1 MLISQANSPVNGFT
15 FVMIRFK
22 QEHSYKRLH
31 RFAVLTAV
39 ATIGLII
46 AGAMVTS
53 TGSGDAVP
61 DWPLSYGTL
70 APPMIGG
77 ILYEHT
83 HRLVA
88 GFTGLLIAILA
99 FWLWR
104 TKTGRALQWLGLA
117 AFAGVI
123 LQASLGGLRVL
134 LVSTDAVQ
142 ETALRVTGAGAV
154 EPLRIAVAVTH
165 AFMAQTI
172 LCLLFAI
179 AILTSKGWR
188 NLSPVPP
195 LSQSGRKIFRVSIV
209 FAGLIFLQLLLGA
222 LVRHC
227 GAGLIIPDF
236 PLSFGSII
244 PPFGKLPYNPSAP
257 FPLTPGE
264 LQFKVLIHFTHR
276 VTAVII
282 LGTVLYICAVCRK
295 TPRMDHLSRILLL
308 LTLLQIMLGA
318 LNIWTAKSV
327 YTTVLH
333 VATGALLLAG
343 SITLALF
350 SRRLFQSKGI
360 QQELPVKARAYLE
373 LTKPRL
379 TLLVMF
385 SALTGYCLGSPESI
399 ETAGLFH
406 ALLGIGLASAGAL
419 ALNQYAE
426 REYDAKMPRTRKR
439 PLPAGRIKPVEAL
452 AFGTFLCISAVIYLV
467 IAVNLLTSFLVMITI
482 LSYLFAYTPLK
493 RISYFNTAVGAVS
506 GALPIVCGWTAARNA
521 LTIESVILFGIL
533 FFWQFPHFLSIALL
547 YKDDYQQAGYKM
559 LPFQENGIRR
569 TNRYIITASVA
580 LLLVSVFPAV
590 VGLTGKVYLTVALLA
605 GSVFLACGISV
616 ALYQTATIA
625 RRLMLASFAYPL
637 LVWGSMIADRLRV

>member
-1 MLISQANSPVNGFT
+1 MFLQKSPIPNPKSEMVNH
-15 FVMIRFK
+15 
-22 QEHSYKRLH
+22 QRLH
-31 RFAVLTAV
+31 YFAVLTAI

-46 AGAMVTS
+46 AGATVTS

-70 APPMIGG
+70 TPPMIGG

-88 GFTGLLIAILA
+88 GFTGLLIAVLA

-104 TKTGRALQWLGLA
+104 VKAGRTLQWLGFA
-117 AFAGVI
+117 ALAGVI

-134 LVSTDAVQ
+134 LVSTEAVQ

-172 LCLLFAI
+172 LCFLFAI
-179 AILTSKGWR
+179 AVITSKTWQKFPSDS
-188 NLSPVPP
+188 LLP
-195 LSQSGRKIFRVSIV
+195 QSGRKIFRASLV

-222 LVRHC
+222 LVRHS

-236 PLSFGSII
+236 PLSFGNLI
-244 PPFGKLPYNPSAP
+244 PPFGNLPHNPAAP
-257 FPLTPGE
+257 FPLTLRE
-264 LQFKVLIHFTHR
+264 LQFKVGIHFAHR
-276 VTAVII
+276 VMALVIF
-282 LGTVLYICAVCRK
+282 GTVLYICLIFRK
-295 TPRMDHLSRILLL
+295 TPWIKHLSRMLLS
-308 LTLLQIMLGA
+308 LTVLQIMLGA
-318 LNIWTAKSV
+318 LNIWTAKPVS
-327 YTTVLH
+327 TTVAH
-333 VATGALLLAG
+333 VAVGAILLGG

-350 SRRLFQSKGI
+350 SRRLIASKETGRKF
-360 QQELPVKARAYLE
+360 PPKVKARGYLE

-379 TLLVMF
+379 TLLVIF

-399 ETAGLFH
+399 EIVGLFS

-426 REYDAKMPRTRKR
+426 REYDARMARTRQR
-439 PLPAGRIKPVEAL
+439 PLPAGRLKPVEAL
-452 AFGTFLCISAVIYLV
+452 AFGTFLCVSAVIYLV
-467 IAVNLLTSFLVMITI
+467 VAVNLLTGFLVMITI

-493 RISYFNTAVGAVS
+493 RVSYLNTAVGAVS

-521 LTIESVILFGIL
+521 LTVESAILFGIL

-559 LPFQENGIRR
+559 LPFQKNGIRR
-569 TNRYIITASVA
+569 TNRHIIVA
-580 LLLVSVFPAV
+580 CAVLLMVSVLPV
-590 VGLTGKVYLTVALLA
+590 TVGLTGKVYLAIALLS
-605 GSVFLACGISV
+605 GCVFLACGISV
-616 ALYQTATIA
+616 ALYQTGAFA
-625 RRLMLASFAYPL
+625 RRLMFASFMYPL
-637 LVWGSMIADRLRV
+637 LVWGTMIADRINV